1 MKYAKI
7 KAICPEGIQLR
18 LLGGTVYLQGG
29 KETVIQEDQINH
41 STIQTALKNNELEI
55 VEVYDVSD
63 KVEEVKAE
71 EVKVEEVKVE
81 EVKAEI
87 ATPRKKSKAVE
98 EKPVVEEAPQAEVPV
113 EAPVETPAAE

>member
-55 VEVYDVSD
+55 VEIYDVS
-63 KVEEVKAE
+63 A
-71 EVKVEEVKVE
+71 KVEEVKVE

>member
-29 KETVIQEDQINH
+29 KETAIQEDQINH

-55 VEVYDVSD
+55 VEVYDLPA
-63 KVEEVKAE
+63 KAE

-98 EKPVVEEAPQAEVPV
+98 EKPVVEEAPQTEVPV